1 MIKLP
6 WICSVLVLAL
16 ASTSSLAATPCLD
29 CGTMPQ
35 FTPMSREMI
44 KAERDKFDTA
54 MKADTRRPWDKPA
67 SPAAVPAAPRA
78 GEVAK

>member
-1 MIKLP
+1 
-6 WICSVLVLAL
+6 
-16 ASTSSLAATPCLD
+16 
-29 CGTMPQ
+29 MPQ
-35 FTPMSREMI
+35 FAPMSREMI